1 MFYISETRID
11 GTTKEVIN
19 LLENS
24 FGVKIWEN
32 FAFLVKCPNSEEDL
46 EEMDVE
52 SKDDYVKERAA
63 IIEKEFKLPQ
73 NTLKCY
79 GIDIFKDFKE
89 KVNKKW

>member
-19 LLENS
+19 LLESS

-32 FAFLVKCPNSEEDL
+32 FVFLVKCPNSEEDL
-46 EEMDVE
+46 EDLDVK
-52 SKDDYVKERAA
+52 SKSDYVNQRAA
-63 IIEKEFKLPQ
+63 IIEKEFNLKQ
-73 NTLKCY
+73 GTLKCY

-89 KVNKKW
+89 KVNRKW